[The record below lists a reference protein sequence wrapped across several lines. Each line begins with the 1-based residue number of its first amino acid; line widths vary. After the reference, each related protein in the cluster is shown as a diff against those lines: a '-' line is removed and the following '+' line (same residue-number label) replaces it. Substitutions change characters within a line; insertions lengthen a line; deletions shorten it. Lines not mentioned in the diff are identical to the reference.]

1 MPPSISELGGYTCT
15 RCLQSFDTS
24 QLNGDASLKL
34 PWRTLLGKSAQ
45 CSAKKKY
52 DAQQHLCYGNSKSLG
67 FEQGD
72 HLPATNY
79 SSSRR
84 QIDTSLKGLLW
95 FTTCRRREQ
104 PYALSLLNGDDAISL
119 QGLPSQFHVLLG
131 HCMVQSN
138 EKQCGEVSSLYMQ
151 DIVPLR

>member
-1 MPPSISELGGYTCT
+1 MLAVIRYEPAQW
-15 RCLQSFDTS
+15 RCKF
-24 QLNGDASLKL
+24 
-34 PWRTLLGKSAQ
+34 PWRTLLGIPAQ
-45 CSAKKKY
+45 CSAKTKC

-72 HLPATNY
+72 HLPATDY

-84 QIDTSLKGLLW
+84 QIGTSLKAFLW

-104 PYALSLLNGDDAISL
+104 PYALSLLNGDDAVSL

-138 EKQCGEVSSLYMQ
+138 EKQCGEISSLHMQ
-151 DIVPLR
+151 DNVPLH